1 MRRRAFITLIGSAL
15 LSAAAAGH
23 ARAQS
28 APRRVGI
35 LMPYPRGE
43 PEYERRVRTL
53 RQELATLGW
62 NDGGNIVFDERWTT
76 DDMNRVQTEAQSL
89 FAAKPDAVVAISG
102 RVIPVLMKLSRTIPI
117 VVPGAGDPVGVGWVE
132 SLARPGG
139 NVTGFTFIELSMFGK
154 MLEMLKQVAP
164 AVARVM
170 FIYNPDNRSAV
181 YYRSSFET
189 SAQALGVEPIARP
202 IRDFADIERAVAE
215 FSGQRS
221 AAVFFP
227 PDVTVQT
234 NRVEVAALIG
244 RLRLPAIYSDSAFVR
259 AGGLLYYGADRA
271 ELFRRAAGYVDR
283 ILRGEKAGDLPFQ
296 QPTKYEFMINMKTAR
311 ALGLDMSPTLLA
323 LADAVVE

>member
-1 MRRRAFITLIGSAL
+1 MRRRAFIALVGSAL
-15 LSAAAAGH
+15 LSAGVAGR
-23 ARAQS
+23 ALAQS
-28 APRRVGI
+28 PPRRVGV

-43 PEYERRVRTL
+43 PEYDRRVRTL

-62 NDGGNIVFDERWTT
+62 TDGGDIVFDERWAT
-76 DDMNRVQTEAQSL
+76 DDMNRVRMEAQSL
-89 FAAKPDAVVAISG
+89 LASKPDVVVAISG
-102 RVIPVLMKLSRTIPI
+102 RV
-117 VVPGAGDPVGVGWVE
+117 DPVGVGWVE

-164 AVARVM
+164 TVARVM

-181 YYRSSFET
+181 YYRRSFET
-189 SAQALGVEPIARP
+189 AAQALVIEPIVRP
-202 IRDFADIERAVAE
+202 IHSFAEIERAVVEA
-215 FSGQRS
+215 SGQRD

-244 RLRLPAIYSDSAFVR
+244 RLRLPAIYSDSTFVR

-283 ILRGEKAGDLPFQ
+283 ILRGEKAADLPFQ
-296 QPTKYEFMINMKTAR
+296 QPTKYEFMINLKTAR
-311 ALGLDMSPTLLA
+311 DLGLEVSPTLLA

>member
-1 MRRRAFITLIGSAL
+1 MRRRAFITLFGSAL
-15 LSAAAAGH
+15 LSFGAAD
-23 ARAQS
+23 RAPAQP
-28 APRRVGI
+28 AQRRVGI

-53 RQELATLGW
+53 RDELATLGW
-62 NDGGNIVFDERWTT
+62 TDGGNVSFDERWTT
-76 DDMNRVQTEAQSL
+76 DDMSRVQTEAQSL
-89 FAAKPDAVVAISG
+89 FAAKPDVVVAISG

-139 NVTGFTFIELSMFGK
+139 NVTGFTFIELPMFGK
-154 MLEMLKQVAP
+154 MLELLKQVAP
-164 AVARVM
+164 AATRAM
-170 FIYNPDNRSAV
+170 FVYNPDNRSAV
-181 YYRSSFET
+181 YYRGSFERA
-189 SAQALGVEPIARP
+189 AQALGIEPIIRP
-202 IRDFADIERAVAE
+202 VGSFAEIERAVLE
-215 FSGQRS
+215 LFGQRD

-234 NRVEVAALIG
+234 NLKQVAALID
-244 RLRLPAIYSDSAFVR
+244 RLRLPAIYSDSAFIR
-259 AGGLLYYGADRA
+259 AGGLMYYGADRA

-296 QPTKYEFMINMKTAR
+296 QPTKYEFMINLRTAR
-311 ALGLDMSPTLLA
+311 ALGIELTPSLLA

>member
-1 MRRRAFITLIGSAL
+1 MRRRVFLTLFGAVFL
-15 LSAAAAGH
+15 PAVTDCVF
-23 ARAQS
+23 AQS
-28 APRRVGI
+28 PPRRVGI

-43 PEYERRVRTL
+43 PEYARRVRAL

-62 NDGGNIVFDERWTT
+62 TDGGNITFDERWAT
-76 DDMNRVQTEAQSL
+76 DDMNRVRAEAESL
-89 FAAKPDAVVAISG
+89 LASQPDVVVAISG
-102 RVIPVLMKLSRTIPI
+102 RVIPILMNLSRTIPI
-117 VVPGAGDPVGVGWVE
+117 VVPGGGDPVGVGWVE

-170 FIYNPDNRSAV
+170 FIYNPDNRSAL
-181 YYRSSFET
+181 YYRRSFET
-189 SAQALGVEPIARP
+189 SAQALGLEPIVRP
-202 IRDFADIERAVAE
+202 IHSYAEIERAVSE
-215 FSGQRS
+215 LSGQRG

-234 NRVEVAALIG
+234 NRVAVAALIE
-244 RLRLPAIYSDSAFVR
+244 RLRLPAIYSDSAFVS

-296 QPTKYEFMINMKTAR
+296 QPIKYELMINLKTAR
-311 ALGLDMSPTLLA
+311 ALGLEIAPNLLA
-323 LADAVVE
+323 LADEVVE